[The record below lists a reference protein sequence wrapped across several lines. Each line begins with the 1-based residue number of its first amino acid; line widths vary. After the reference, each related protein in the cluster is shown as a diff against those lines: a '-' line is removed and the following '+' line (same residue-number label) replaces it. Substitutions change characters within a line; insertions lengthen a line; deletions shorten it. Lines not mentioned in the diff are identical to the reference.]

1 MDNPQGDKQGEN
13 LEDKDIYNKR
23 KNKNNNQDEKSFH
36 SRNSNQP
43 LEGQGTNRLLVG
55 SNIYMGTSERNNV
68 RNDAENKEE
77 KKQEEEISVN
87 DVNYNQFPKGPE
99 HRKLTKKEQY
109 IKYVREAE
117 DTCDKCPLR
126 CLAFIPI
133 YFGYCCL
140 SFYDFLTYLLV
151 PLGYCLFYTLSFI
164 CNYCKNILSQYQVE
178 EEIGF
183 SGAFTSEND
192 IQLHIVDGGGAMHL
206 NEILCFSYMSA
217 CVKRYFC
224 FIFVLINH
232 IIVPILQA
240 WKRAKDCF
248 IVSKV
253 EEFYDERMAK
263 IEEAKKYQG
272 FDQVQNQI
280 EIIN

>member
-1 MDNPQGDKQGEN
+1 MENPQGDKQGEN

-23 KNKNNNQDEKSFH
+23 KNNNNQDEKIFH

-43 LEGQGTNRLLVG
+43 LEGQGTNRQLVG
-55 SNIYMGTSERNNV
+55 NNIFIGTSERNNV
-68 RNDAENKEE
+68 RNDAENEEE

-99 HRKLTKKEQY
+99 HRELTKKEQY

-253 EEFYDERMAK
+253 EEFYDERTAK

>member
-1 MDNPQGDKQGEN
+1 MDNPQGDNQGEN

-23 KNKNNNQDEKSFH
+23 KNNNNQDEKSFH

-68 RNDAENKEE
+68 RNDAENEEE

-99 HRKLTKKEQY
+99 HRELTKKEQY

>member
-99 HRKLTKKEQY
+99 HRELTKKEQY

-151 PLGYCLFYTLSFI
+151 PLGYCLFYMVYSI
-164 CNYCKNILSQYQVE
+164 
-178 EEIGF
+178 
-183 SGAFTSEND
+183 
-192 IQLHIVDGGGAMHL
+192 
-206 NEILCFSYMSA
+206 
-217 CVKRYFC
+217 
-224 FIFVLINH
+224 
-232 IIVPILQA
+232 
-240 WKRAKDCF
+240 
-248 IVSKV
+248 
-253 EEFYDERMAK
+253 
-263 IEEAKKYQG
+263 
-272 FDQVQNQI
+272 
-280 EIIN
+280 